1 MKSEQLIAVLIVSSL
16 ICTALFLT
24 GNMMTVFY
32 AVMGEESYQITLEVE
47 LSPVQNNR
55 EELIDVEI
63 TLDSDLEIAR
73 VPHEVVWEK
82 SWGKFRKESY
92 GSQLFSD
99 DDGSLNLGLY
109 IKLENF
115 TNVLFNHYEG
125 ITTPKSHIFV
135 FYCFMDDAKSHGILQ
150 LTVTIHKELQLLILR
165 NPIIEEMS
173 YIEKFEV

>member
-1 MKSEQLIAVLIVSSL
+1 MKAEHLIAILIAGSL
-16 ICTALFLT
+16 ICTALFIS
-24 GNMMTVFY
+24 GGMMPLFY
-32 AVMGEESYQITLEVE
+32 AVMGEKSYQVTLEVQM
-47 LSPVQNNR
+47 SPVLNSR

-82 SWGKFRKESY
+82 SWGKFQRESY

-99 DDGSLNLGLY
+99 DDGKLNLGLY

-115 TNVLFNHYEG
+115 TNVLFNHYEA

-165 NPIIEEMS
+165 NPIVEETS